1 MSKHDSTTAA
11 PEPQTLEEA
20 RQIITGLRQQ
30 IATVETERDTF
41 EQLLKDYGE
50 KVGVLSASLADAN
63 QRASEAQA
71 QMTTLKAKLYDY
83 MTAGV

>member
-1 MSKHDSTTAA
+1 MSKNDSTITA

-83 MTAGV
+83 MSAGV